1 MAKAGAA
8 GVALPAAAVFPATT
22 VPAAAA
28 RRPLLSVLALPLR
41 QEGPVGPASRTR
53 GPGPFTCGPD
63 PGVHLPH
70 TLLDRPS
77 SLRLFL
83 LASLADGPA
92 SGAFQRQHQA
102 PLPTPH
108 RPSTTTLA
116 GINRLW
122 QPNFRLSSSN
132 SPPSRIGIS
141 TLEPP
146 ITWPPTL
153 VFFHLPLLLFIL
165 LLALLSVTE
174 TLYLLPLL
182 ALLIFR
188 TTFILITFLLPR
200 TLLRI

>member
-28 RRPLLSVLALPLR
+28 RRPLLSAPVLPLR
-41 QEGPVGPASRTR
+41 QEGQAGPASRTP
-53 GPGPFTCGPD
+53 GPGPFICGPD
-63 PGVHLPH
+63 PGVPLPH

-83 LASLADGPA
+83 LASLA

-146 ITWPPTL
+146 ITWPPML